1 MRGPNYWSID
11 EHKLIVTKI
20 NTLELSILNDVQIN
34 TLTNLL
40 PSLAT
45 TVTLNTTLP
54 QLVNVIAL
62 ALQNQLNYTCNFSA
76 VHTTI
81 DAMQYN
87 CVYAYQHE
95 QVGETVAQ
103 IAVQLINYVT
113 NNAPFNLSIELTQLH
128 KLAAV
133 IDTDVNITHNNTAIP
148 IIAITGTN
156 GKTTT
161 TRLIAHIFKNKS
173 YTVGYTTSDGIYVNN
188 KLLEDG
194 DTTGPISA
202 QTILQN
208 SAVNFAVLETA
219 RGGILRAGL
228 GFATCDVAVITNIQ
242 PDHMGLSDI
251 HTLAD
256 MAQVKGVVASVV
268 KPNGYTILN
277 ADDEYSLPIAKLTKG
292 TIAYFS
298 MNAHNPI
305 ITAHCASGGI
315 AAVYQNNSVNI
326 WHGANKMCV
335 APASGIPITFN
346 GSLSFMIQNA
356 LAATIASYVHG
367 IELDDIASSLLS
379 FIPSVEQ
386 TPGRMN
392 IFEID
397 SCTLLVDF
405 AHNAEGFKGI
415 KQFLTTVIA
424 PQKIGIIV
432 GTGDRRDDDIRDL
445 GRISAQMFDHIIIK
459 QEKFLRGR
467 TAQAIVNLIVEGIHQ
482 IDANKSWEYVANSI
496 EPLQHALQHA
506 KPNAYIVALSDVL
519 DNTIEL
525 VTSYARNQKTVN

>member
-1 MRGPNYWSID
+1 MRGPNYWSIN

-20 NTLELSILNDVQIN
+20 DTLALQGLNDGQIKL
-34 TLTNLL
+34 LTNLL
-40 PSLAT
+40 PSLTNIVSIT
-45 TVTLNTTLP
+45 TTAP

-62 ALQNQLNYTCNFSA
+62 ALQSELSYNCGFSA

-81 DAMQYN
+81 DATQYN

-103 IAVQLINYVT
+103 LAVQLINCLT
-113 NNAPFNLSIELTQLH
+113 NNAPFNLVHELTQLR

-133 IDTDVNITHNNTAIP
+133 IDTDTNISHNNTTIP

-173 YTVGYTTSDGIYVNN
+173 HTVGYTTSDGIYVNN

-202 QTILQN
+202 QAILQN
-208 SAVNFAVLETA
+208 PTVNLAVLETA

-228 GFATCDVAVITNIQ
+228 GFANCDIAVITNIQ

-256 MAQVKGVVASVV
+256 MARVKGVVAGVV

-277 ADDEYSLPIAKLTKG
+277 ADDEYSLPITQLTKS

-305 ITAHCASGGI
+305 ITTHCANGGI
-315 AAVYQNNSVNI
+315 AAVYQNNSINI
-326 WHGANKMCV
+326 WHGTNKMCV
-335 APASGIPITFN
+335 APASAIPITFN
-346 GSLSFMIQNA
+346 GSLPFMIQNA

-367 IELDDIASSLLS
+367 IELADIASSLLS

-392 IFEID
+392 IFEINN
-397 SCTLLVDF
+397 CTLLVDF

-415 KQFLTTVIA
+415 KQFLSAINA

-432 GTGDRRDDDIRDL
+432 GTGDRRDEDIRAL

-467 TAQAIVNLIVEGIHQ
+467 TAEAIVNLIVEGIHQ
-482 IDANKSWEYVANSI
+482 IDANKSYEYVANNI

-506 KPNAYIVALSDVL
+506 NANAYIVALSDVL
-519 DNTIEL
+519 DNTMEL
-525 VTSYARNQKTVN
+525 VTHYANKQK